1 MVRKTVTVVFA
12 DLVGSTTLGERT
24 DPEVLQELM
33 AGYHA
38 ELRAILERHGGSVEK
53 FVGDALHALPIADLL
68 FDERG
73 ELRPLVNPFV
83 DKSLERD
90 LTTPLQAQ
98 SEVRVVAAIA
108 GG

>member
-1 MVRKTVTVVFA
+1 VV
-12 DLVGSTTLGERT
+12 LVLIPSLLAAQAGGQGRFEVEAATLGE
-24 DPEVLQELM
+24 
-33 AGYHA
+33 A
-38 ELRAILERHGGSVEK
+38 LR
-53 FVGDALHALPIADLL
+53 ALPIADLL

-73 ELRPLVNPFV
+73 ELRPLINPFV

-90 LTTPLQAQ
+90 LATPLRND

>member
-1 MVRKTVTVVFA
+1 VAHVVITSLLAAQAGGRNRFEIDA
-12 DLVGSTTLGERT
+12 PTL
-24 DPEVLQELM
+24 
-33 AGYHA
+33 
-38 ELRAILERHGGSVEK
+38 
-53 FVGDALHALPIADLL
+53 GDALRALPVADLL

-83 DKSLERD
+83 DRALERD
-90 LTTPLQAQ
+90 LATPLRGD

>member
-1 MVRKTVTVVFA
+1 VA
-12 DLVGSTTLGERT
+12 DVLIPSLLAAQAGGRNRFEIDAPTL
-24 DPEVLQELM
+24 
-33 AGYHA
+33 
-38 ELRAILERHGGSVEK
+38 
-53 FVGDALHALPIADLL
+53 GDALRALPVADLL

-83 DKSLERD
+83 DRVLECD
-90 LTTPLQAQ
+90 LTTPLRGD

>member
-1 MVRKTVTVVFA
+1 VAHVLIPSLLAAQAGGRNRFEVEA
-12 DLVGSTTLGERT
+12 DTL
-24 DPEVLQELM
+24 
-33 AGYHA
+33 
-38 ELRAILERHGGSVEK
+38 
-53 FVGDALHALPIADLL
+53 GDALHALPVADLL

-83 DKSLERD
+83 DRTLERD
-90 LTTPLQAQ
+90 LETPLAAD